1 MAMPVMPARSQAE
14 ILADIVKTSEMKPT
28 SAEDWYAFLGQS
40 YHLTKDEQT
49 FKQILGD
56 PDLAPLLPT
65 ISHLLRTSNL
75 ERITVKEMKLRVRR
89 ALRIQLMVKKKPSLV
104 SQAKFDSMVNFCYA
118 AIEDTIQGWRGR
130 LITERIKIHKLEQ
143 GTQRRRKILGIF

>member
-1 MAMPVMPARSQAE
+1 MELSPPPRSQAE
-14 ILADIVKTSEMKPT
+14 ILADIVRTSEMKPT
-28 SAEDWYAFLGQS
+28 TAEDWYAFLGQS

-75 ERITVKEMKLRVRR
+75 EKITVKEMKLRVRR
-89 ALRIQLMVKKKPSLV
+89 ALRIQLLVNKKPSLV
-104 SQAKFDSMVNFCYA
+104 SQAKFDAMVNFCFA
-118 AIEDTIQGWRGR
+118 AIEDTIDGWRGR
-130 LITERIKIHKLEQ
+130 LITERIKIHKLES
-143 GTQRRRKILGIF
+143 GTMKRRKILGIF